1 MGRQTAEKLHRDLL
15 KEREGKRAQE
25 EEQRPK
31 EQVSEDR
38 QGDRLW
44 RTYIVIY
51 ISMTSLKTEGET
63 ESGDP
68 TEGSLKR
75 EKGREK
81 KAIAEI

>member
-51 ISMTSLKTEGET
+51 ISMTSLKTGGGE
-63 ESGDP
+63 DILHRDL
-68 TEGSLKR
+68 LKER
-75 EKGREK
+75 K
-81 KAIAEI
+81 KVRKEQ

>member
-38 QGDRLW
+38 QGDRKR
-44 RTYIVIY
+44 RTYIGIN
-51 ISMTSLKTEGET
+51 IRKTSLKTDGET
-63 ESGDP
+63 KTGEP
-68 TEGSLKR
+68 T
-75 EKGREK
+75 
-81 KAIAEI
+81 